1 MANQWYDNEYQW
13 IDSPGSEWFLE
24 TGVAYSGLY
33 QIWTDDDYVYAA
45 TTSGLYITD
54 GYTEQQVAYV
64 KPSIGSSDYRT
75 VFADGSYVY
84 IGTATAGVKRFP
96 IEDILNG
103 DNIATSLT
111 DYVRSPDITSN
122 SIKYIHGND
131 NNLILCTNE
140 GIDIIHKRSLYI
152 ASATVSGTPHKCFAL
167 NNSFY
172 YTVSGTEN
180 WTLNRLDSLPTNEHL
195 ADETYTT
202 GVGFLSNATR
212 IKDFYVTENTS
223 TVGDY
228 NTIFIVTDAGVSVFD
243 EGSENY
249 IEFTTGL

>member
-1 MANQWYDNEYQW
+1 
-13 IDSPGSEWFLE
+13 
-24 TGVAYSGLY
+24 
-33 QIWTDDDYVYAA
+33 
-45 TTSGLYITD
+45 
-54 GYTEQQVAYV
+54 
-64 KPSIGSSDYRT
+64 
-75 VFADGSYVY
+75 
-84 IGTATAGVKRFP
+84 
-96 IEDILNG
+96 
-103 DNIATSLT
+103 
-111 DYVRSPDITSN
+111 
-122 SIKYIHGND
+122 
-131 NNLILCTNE
+131 
-140 GIDIIHKRSLYI
+140 LYI

-195 ADETYTT
+195 ADEIYTT